1 MTERK
6 ILFEGYPYKP
16 IATDTD
22 MTRITDKMNPA
33 TVLDTLRKA
42 DGYYITNTARDM
54 SQSDY
59 KNRILLHTDLIAAK
73 AREDA
78 GYFSLEITGGAS
90 VHVDILRKQV
100 DPFLKLRLLREQ
112 MPNTMFQTLCRGVNL
127 FGYRPYP
134 QNVIRLTV
142 REFAKYVDV
151 WRTFDFMNYIPNMQ
165 AVFEEVT
172 KAGKINEPC
181 ICFSTGPEHT
191 NDYYVKKV
199 QEILDVTGE
208 EIILCIKNHG
218 GLGTPKR
225 IGELVDAIKQTYPEL
240 PIHYHGHNTDGNDIG
255 RITAAVLAGA
265 TIVDASDHAFTGFY
279 GPPPI
284 LTVIQTLKDHDKVAI
299 GIDEE
304 AVIESSDAIRD
315 ERPHYAQ
322 FESQIKG
329 FMPTVQI
336 HKLPGGAMGSSLEQ
350 ASKGGFLDKM
360 PDILHKELPK
370 VQKELGN
377 YWSVTP
383 GSQIL
388 WTTAVSNVLDGDRY
402 GNCSGDL
409 KNLLLGKYGP
419 FPFYKPADWI
429 YEKAFG
435 PDWKKILEEQGGV
448 ENIEDIDIEKE
459 RKTLAE
465 RLGKEPTEQ
474 QLVTYLQHP
483 NDAVEFFKFEEK
495 FGQSYV
501 LPPSIFLREGGFKLG
516 ESLVFRDNNGKEH
529 IIEIGPSQQADDGK
543 TNVYLNVDH
552 HQRAFV
558 IEAEAQAG
566 AAAAV
571 ATLSKQEIAN
581 LAKTGDIRAPF
592 GGNVYEISVET
603 GQQVE
608 AGDQVA
614 VLEAMKMQT
623 PVVSEISGTVS
634 TISAKVGQALK
645 TGDKILLIA
654 SGEE

>member
-1 MTERK
+1 M
-6 ILFEGYPYKP
+6 I
-16 IATDTD
+16 
-22 MTRITDKMNPA
+22 RITEKMNRA
-33 TVLDTLRKA
+33 TVLDTLRNA

-59 KNRILLHTDLIAAK
+59 KNRILLHTDLMAAK
-73 AREDA
+73 AREEA

-100 DPFLKLRLLREQ
+100 DPFLKLKLLREA
-112 MPNTMFQTLCRGVNL
+112 MPDTMFQTLCRGVNL

-142 REFAKYVDV
+142 KEFAKYVDV

-165 AVFEEVT
+165 AVFEEVA

-191 NDYYVKKV
+191 DEYYVKKV

-225 IGELVDAIKQTYPEL
+225 IGQLVDAIKQTYPEII
-240 PIHYHGHNTDGNDIG
+240 IHYHGHNTDGNDIG
-255 RITAAVLAGA
+255 RITAAVLNGA

-284 LTVIQTLKDHDKVAI
+284 LTVIQTMKDHDKVAI
-299 GIDEE
+299 GIDED
-304 AVIESSDAIRD
+304 AVIKTSDVIRD
-315 ERPHYAQ
+315 ERGHYAQ
-322 FESQIKG
+322 FEAQIKG

-388 WTTAVSNVLDGDRY
+388 WTTAVANVLDGDRY
-402 GNCSGDL
+402 GNPSGDL

-419 FPFYKPADWI
+419 FPFYQPADWI

-435 PDWKKILEEQGGV
+435 PDWKTVLKEEGGV
-448 ENIEDIDIEKE
+448 ENIEDMDIEKE
-459 RKTLAE
+459 RETLTE

-501 LPPSIFLREGGFKLG
+501 LPPSIFLRQGGFALG
-516 ESLVFRDNNGKEH
+516 ESLVFRDHDGKEH
-529 IIEIGPSQQADDGK
+529 LIEIGPSQQYDDGE
-543 TNVYLNVDH
+543 TNVHLNVDH
-552 HQRAFV
+552 HQRVFI
-558 IEAEAQAG
+558 IEAEAQEG
-566 AAAAV
+566 IAAV
-571 ATLSKQEIAN
+571 ATFSKDEIAN
-581 LAKTGDIRAPF
+581 LAKNGDIRAPF
-592 GGNVYEISVET
+592 SGNVYEISVEA
-603 GQQVE
+603 GQKVE
-608 AGDQVA
+608 IGDQIA

-623 PVVSEISGTVS
+623 PVVSEMAGKVT
-634 TISAKVGQALK
+634 TISAKVGQTLK
-645 TGDKILLIA
+645 PGDKLLQI
-654 SGEE
+654 SNEEE